1 MFKARGRD
9 GKNNRRCEILSSLGF
24 FHERV
29 ELPGTLC
36 LTVQSWD
43 DIDSL

>member
-1 MFKARGRD
+1 MEKIIGAA
-9 GKNNRRCEILSSLGF
+9 KSYLHWAF